1 MNKNSI
7 TPAII
12 EEATESAKGFLD
24 KLIMPA
30 IEEVGLLIRDP
41 VMMWKF
47 RNEVKMLNKAKAV
60 CEKNKINPKVISLKL
75 LVPLLS
81 NAALEEDDEM
91 QDKWAILLSNLVDSE
106 QNIENHVFPYILS
119 QLSRNEF
126 LVLES
131 AYDSKQ
137 ERVQQLQNE
146 FDEFRLK
153 RPQQEVAMKNRI
165 SEIPAK
171 LAIAQI
177 DKDGKK
183 LLELEK
189 EKKELEL
196 QLWWNTHQEERISN
210 NMKKPESLP
219 ILALLDFEESNL
231 IRLGLIKEVKE
242 FFANSQTLQIPI
254 DPGEANYETGK
265 INLDL
270 DVEVD
275 SKTEIIF
282 TKLGE
287 LFISACKEKQKKAN

>member
-1 MNKNSI
+1 MKKPGI
-7 TPAII
+7 LPAIVD
-12 EEATESAKGFLD
+12 ESVESAKGFLS

-30 IEEVGLLIRDP
+30 VEETGLLIRDP
-41 VMMWKF
+41 VLMWKF
-47 RNEVKMLNKAKAV
+47 RNEVKMLNKAKEI
-60 CEKNKINPKVISLKL
+60 CEKNNINPKAISLKL

-137 ERVQQLQNE
+137 ARIQQLQNE
-146 FDEFRLK
+146 LDEFRLK
-153 RPQQEVAMKNRI
+153 RPQQEVTMKKRI

-171 LAIAQI
+171 LAVAQI

-183 LLELEK
+183 VLVLEK

-196 QLWWNTHQEERISN
+196 QLWWNTHQDERISN
-210 NMKKPESLP
+210 NIKKPESLP

-242 FFANSQTLQIPI
+242 FFANSQTLEIPI

-275 SKTEIIF
+275 SKTEIIL